1 MNQVT
6 ATSRAVVR
14 NIEAGSLT
22 ICAHCDQQVKFKA
35 RVKAQQVICNV
46 YDEGRWLRVEHYHRS
61 CYDDAGSPYGHADD
75 TQPMRPRM
83 RATTAA

>member
-1 MNQVT
+1 MTVA

-22 ICAHCDQQVKFKA
+22 VCAHCDQQVKFRA

-46 YDEGRWLRVEHYHRS
+46 YADGRWVRVEHYHRD
-61 CYDDAGSPYGHADD
+61 CYDAAGAPYGPPDES
-75 TQPMRPRM
+75 QPMRPRL
-83 RATTAA
+83 RATDAA